1 MFENSVRKKIPVV
14 LIVEFRDE
22 VYASLRAV
30 LRQEGMVVERAR
42 FEATV
47 PAGIN
52 RLRPDLI
59 LIHAAM
65 PYESGWLI
73 ACKLTFSHPGQAVWL
88 YGAQNTAQVALRQRV
103 CGVETF
109 IACGGALPQLAEEV
123 RQALRSRWGAN
134 PPRSATPAA
143 PRERA
148 GAGARRSRA
157 WIWDLDGIVFPFVN

>member
-1 MFENSVRKKIPVV
+1 MMFENSVRKMPVV
-14 LIVEFRDE
+14 LIVDFRDE
-22 VYASLRAV
+22 VYASLRET
-30 LRQEGMVVERAR
+30 LREEGMMVERAK
-42 FEATV
+42 FEAAV
-47 PAGIN
+47 PAAIN

-88 YGAQNTAQVALRQRV
+88 YGAQSTERITLRQRI

-109 IACGGALPQLAEEV
+109 LACGGALPQLTEQV
-123 RQALRSRWGAN
+123 RQAVRRRWGTN
-134 PPRSATPAA
+134 PARSASPAA

-148 GAGARRSRA
+148 GTAARRSRA